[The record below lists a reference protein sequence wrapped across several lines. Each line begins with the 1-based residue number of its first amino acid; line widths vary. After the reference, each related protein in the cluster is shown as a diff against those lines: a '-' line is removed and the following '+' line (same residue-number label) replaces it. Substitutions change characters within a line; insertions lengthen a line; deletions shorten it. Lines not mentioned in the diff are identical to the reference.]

1 MYRIGIDL
9 GGTKMAAALVD
20 DNYRIILK
28 ETPPTHPERP
38 ADRQGAFLLA
48 GRRGCVRAAGALRPP
63 GADKTPETSPSWGGN
78 FAEIGIAF
86 PTAPVVR

>member
-28 ETPPTHPERP
+28 ETTPTHPERP
-38 ADRQGAFLLA
+38 ADRIADDMA
-48 GRRGCVRAAGALRPP
+48 GLCVRLFGKQGTALDDIRVICIASP
-63 GADKTPETSPSWGGN
+63 G
-78 FAEIGIAF
+78 
-86 PTAPVVR
+86 

>member
-28 ETPPTHPERP
+28 ETTPTHPERP
-38 ADRQGAFLLA
+38 ADRIADDMA
-48 GRRGCVRAAGALRPP
+48 GLCVRPCG
-63 GADKTPETSPSWGGN
+63 
-78 FAEIGIAF
+78 
-86 PTAPVVR
+86 